1 MHLRQAASIKSFW
14 SIFFN
19 AQHLSFFCLA
29 GARGNVPKHFYFLL
43 ILVMILGGK
52 GKRDGRVGG
61 LANKQTWNIHLN
73 LYFFLVGL
81 LLYDTGDCVWTQF
94 LSQMLLKAL
103 LPAPGA
109 EYNSYLKNAYKK
121 KKKKVNCFFPSLEKS
136 KKWQQQKEKE
146 LKKQTTSSE
155 WSNENKK
162 ERSQSRGLVIKP
174 SHSGAFPL
182 FMLLMIKITWD
193 GLGQVCGLRM

>member
-29 GARGNVPKHFYFLL
+29 GARGNVPRHFYFLL

-52 GKRDGRVGG
+52 GKRDGKVGG
-61 LANKQTWNIHLN
+61 LANEQTWNIHLN
-73 LYFFLVGL
+73 LYFFLVGV

-121 KKKKVNCFFPSLEKS
+121 KKKSIVFSHLWKNQTNDKNKKKKNWKS
-136 KKWQQQKEKE
+136 KQPAVNEVMKIKKKEVKAE
-146 LKKQTTSSE
+146 VW
-155 WSNENKK
+155 WSN
-162 ERSQSRGLVIKP
+162 QAILVL
-174 SHSGAFPL
+174 FPFL
-182 FMLLMIKITWD
+182 
-193 GLGQVCGLRM
+193 CC

>member
-121 KKKKVNCFFPSLEKS
+121 KKKKSQLFFPISGKIKKMTTTKRKRIEKANN
-136 KKWQQQKEKE
+136 QQWMK
-146 LKKQTTSSE
+146 
-155 WSNENKK
+155 
-162 ERSQSRGLVIKP
+162 
-174 SHSGAFPL
+174 
-182 FMLLMIKITWD
+182 
-193 GLGQVCGLRM
+193 

>member
-52 GKRDGRVGG
+52 GKRDGKVGG
-61 LANKQTWNIHLN
+61 LANEQTWNIHLN
-73 LYFFLVGL
+73 LYFFLVGV

-121 KKKKVNCFFPSLEKS
+121 KKKSIVFSHLWKNQTNDKNKKKKNWKS
-136 KKWQQQKEKE
+136 KQPAVNEVMKIKKKEVKAE
-146 LKKQTTSSE
+146 VW
-155 WSNENKK
+155 WSN
-162 ERSQSRGLVIKP
+162 QAILVL
-174 SHSGAFPL
+174 FPFL
-182 FMLLMIKITWD
+182 
-193 GLGQVCGLRM
+193 CC